1 MTEYFGGISS
11 AEAFSC
17 VLLNAKAE
25 PNNKEMK
32 KDMVESTLIKDLLES
47 GVHFGHE
54 TNRWNP
60 KMKKY
65 IFGAKNGIYIV
76 DLEQTATALEKA
88 RNFLKSVS
96 SSGGSVLFVGTKKQA
111 QDIIKEEASRCGMF
125 FVNHRW
131 LGGMLT
137 NFQTIKK
144 SIKRLCEIERIKEDG
159 TMAKLSKK
167 EASKLTKEMY
177 KLNKNLEGVRDME
190 RLPKAIF
197 VIDAKREE
205 IVVKEAK
212 VLGIPVVGL
221 VDTNS
226 DPDLVAYV
234 IPGNDDAIRSIK
246 LITGLIADSVLAG
259 REDFEAGE
267 AKVKKEAQEEAAE
280 DDTEDEGVK
289 IIDPEVEKLVEGD
302 IKLKE
307 DEALPKDVP
316 IKKKK
321 KVK

>member
-1 MTEYFGGISS
+1 
-11 AEAFSC
+11 
-17 VLLNAKAE
+17 
-25 PNNKEMK
+25 
-32 KDMVESTLIKDLLES
+32 MVESTLIKDLLES

-144 SIKRLCEIERIKEDG
+144 SIKRLCEIERIIEDG

-190 RLPKAIF
+190 KLPKAIF

-259 REDFEAGE
+259 REDFAAGE
-267 AKVKKEAQEEAAE
+267 AKVKKEAEEEAAE
-280 DDTEDEGVK
+280 DSDEDEEVK

-316 IKKKK
+316 IKKRK

>member
-1 MTEYFGGISS
+1 
-11 AEAFSC
+11 
-17 VLLNAKAE
+17 
-25 PNNKEMK
+25 MK
-32 KDMVESTLIKDLLES
+32 NLLEA

-54 TNRWNP
+54 TKRWNP

-65 IFGAKNGIYIV
+65 IFGQKNGIYII
-76 DLEQTATALEKA
+76 DLEKTEDAIIKA
-88 RNFLKSVS
+88 CDFLKGVIEA
-96 SSGGSVLFVGTKKQA
+96 GHYVLFVGTKKQA
-111 QDIIKEEASRCGMF
+111 QDIIKEEASKCGMF
-125 FVNHRW
+125 YVNQRW

-144 SIKRLCEIERIKEDG
+144 SLRRLEELERIKEDG

-177 KLNKNLEGVRDME
+177 KLNKNLEGVRAMDK
-190 RLPKAIF
+190 LPKAMF
-197 VIDAKREE
+197 VIDAKKED
-205 IVVKEAK
+205 IAVKEANI
-212 VLGIPVVGL
+212 LGIPVVAL

-226 DPDLVAYV
+226 NPDVIKFV

-246 LITGLIADSVLAG
+246 LVTGIISDCVANGRKAFAAG
-259 REDFEAGE
+259 VAKAREEAEEESAEEAGE
-267 AKVKKEAQEEAAE
+267 EIKVIDEKVEE
-280 DDTEDEGVK
+280 
-289 IIDPEVEKLVEGD
+289 LVAGD

-316 IKKKK
+316 IKRKK

>member
-1 MTEYFGGISS
+1 
-11 AEAFSC
+11 
-17 VLLNAKAE
+17 
-25 PNNKEMK
+25 
-32 KDMVESTLIKDLLES
+32 MVENTLMKSLLEA

-54 TNRWNP
+54 TKRWNP

-65 IFGAKNGIYIV
+65 IFGQKNGIYII
-76 DLEQTATALEKA
+76 DLEKTEDAVTKA
-88 RNFLKSVS
+88 CNFLKGIAET
-96 SSGGSVLFVGTKKQA
+96 GGYILFVGTKKQA
-111 QDIIKEEASRCGMF
+111 QEITKEEASKCGMF
-125 FVNHRW
+125 YVNQRW

-144 SIKRLCEIERIKEDG
+144 SIRRLEEIERIKEDG

-167 EASKLTKEMY
+167 EASKLNKEMY
-177 KLNKNLEGVRDME
+177 KLNKNLAGVRAMDK
-190 RLPKAIF
+190 LPKAMF
-197 VIDAKREE
+197 VIDAKKED
-205 IVVKEAK
+205 IAVKEAN

-226 DPDLVAYV
+226 NPDVISYV

-246 LITGLIADSVLAG
+246 LVSGIISDCIANG
-259 REDFEAGE
+259 RKAFAAGE
-267 AKVKKEAQEEAAE
+267 AKAKKDAE
-280 DDTEDEGVK
+280 DEQQADEGEGIKV
-289 IIDPEVEKLVEGD
+289 IDEKVEELVAGD

-307 DEALPKDVP
+307 DESLPKDVP

>member
-1 MTEYFGGISS
+1 
-11 AEAFSC
+11 
-17 VLLNAKAE
+17 
-25 PNNKEMK
+25 
-32 KDMVESTLIKDLLES
+32 MVESTLIKDLLES

-190 RLPKAIF
+190 KLPKAIF

-259 REDFEAGE
+259 REDFAAGE
-267 AKVKKEAQEEAAE
+267 AKVKKEAEEEAAE
-280 DDTEDEGVK
+280 DSDEDEEVK

-316 IKKKK
+316 IKKRK